1 MKKKIILFLAVLTL
15 LASCGYQ
22 PIYNNSDLKNIKFE
36 FIEQKGD
43 QQINRLIVNNLKR
56 NQTKKN
62 VKTYIIKIDSQF
74 NKIILAKDKFG
85 SPTDYKLLVRSNFI
99 IDNNKQKLSLE
110 ISEEFIY
117 KNLEENYDQSNYE
130 NSIKKNLAEQI
141 SEKLRTKLL
150 TFYDT

>member
-1 MKKKIILFLAVLTL
+1 MKKKIILFLAVFTL

-150 TFYDT
+150 TY

>member
-1 MKKKIILFLAVLTL
+1 MKKIIILFLAVFTL

-43 QQINRLIVNNLKR
+43 QQINKLVVNNLKR
-56 NQTKKN
+56 NQTNKN
-62 VKTYIIKIDSQF
+62 FETYKVKIDTKF

-99 IDNNKQKLSLE
+99 IDNNEQKLSLE
-110 ISEEFIY
+110 LSEEFIY

-150 TFYDT
+150 TY

>member
-1 MKKKIILFLAVLTL
+1 MKKKIILFLAVFTL

-150 TFYDT
+150 TL

>member
-1 MKKKIILFLAVLTL
+1 MKKIIILFLAVLTL

-62 VKTYIIKIDSQF
+62 VETYKIKIDSQF

-150 TFYDT
+150 TF

>member
-1 MKKKIILFLAVLTL
+1 MKKKIILFLAVFTL

-36 FIEQKGD
+36 FVEQKGD

-62 VKTYIIKIDSQF
+62 VETYKIKIESQF

-85 SPTDYKLLVRSNFI
+85 SPTDYKLLVTSNFI
-99 IDNNKQKLSLE
+99 IDNNEQKLSLE
-110 ISEEFIY
+110 LSEEFIY

-150 TFYDT
+150 TY

>member
-1 MKKKIILFLAVLTL
+1 MKKKIILFLAVFTL

-99 IDNNKQKLSLE
+99 IDNNEQKLSLE

-150 TFYDT
+150 TY

>member
-1 MKKKIILFLAVLTL
+1 MKKKIILFITIFALLT
-15 LASCGYQ
+15 SCEYQ
-22 PIYNNSDLKNIKFE
+22 PIYNNSNLKNIKFE

-56 NQTKKN
+56 NQAKN
-62 VKTYIIKIDSQF
+62 VETYKIKIESKF

-85 SPTDYKLLVRSNFI
+85 SPTDYKLLVTSNFI
-99 IDNNKQKLSLE
+99 IDNNEQKLSLE
-110 ISEEFIY
+110 LSEEFIY
-117 KNLEENYDQSNYE
+117 KNLQENYDQRNYE

-150 TFYDT
+150 TF

>member
-1 MKKKIILFLAVLTL
+1 MKKKIILFLAVFTL

-43 QQINRLIVNNLKR
+43 QQINRLIINNLKR

-99 IDNNKQKLSLE
+99 IDNNEQKLSLE

-130 NSIKKNLAEQI
+130 NSIKKSLAEQI

-150 TFYDT
+150 TF

>member
-62 VKTYIIKIDSQF
+62 VETYKIKIDSQF

-85 SPTDYKLLVRSNFI
+85 SPTDYKLLVTSNFI

-150 TFYDT
+150 TL